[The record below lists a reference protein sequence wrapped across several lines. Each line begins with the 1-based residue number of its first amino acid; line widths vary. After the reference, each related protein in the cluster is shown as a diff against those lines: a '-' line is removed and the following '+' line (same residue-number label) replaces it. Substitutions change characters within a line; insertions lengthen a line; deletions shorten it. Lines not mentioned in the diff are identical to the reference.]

1 VVNISVLVTEKKSF
15 FVIKRNDFKG
25 KKAKIVNSINFHRH
39 NRIQSCVLVFY
50 NSLSI
55 EFNFT
60 HDFVPNSQ

>member
-1 VVNISVLVTEKKSF
+1 MIL
-15 FVIKRNDFKG
+15 RA

-55 EFNFT
+55 ELKSYMEL
-60 HDFVPNSQ
+60 NSILHMILFQIANKI